1 MIFSKII
8 GRTLAGPCTIPLI
21 INKIIRMILN
31 FQESNGLFHF
41 DVNDLKLIGGL
52 QIVKL
57 RI

>member
-21 INKIIRMILN
+21 INKILRMILN

-52 QIVKL
+52 QLV
-57 RI
+57 